1 MAIHLLIIGS
11 LPNYPHIHAT
21 SLTKPYSYR
30 VADEVY
36 LFFMASYFFL
46 SASPTDGF
54 TASKARSKW
63 RWETLPAAPEPS
75 ASPAFFRSRKN
86 SLKR

>member
-1 MAIHLLIIGS
+1 MSVLWVPHSADVIIR
-11 LPNYPHIHAT
+11 IC
-21 SLTKPYSYR
+21 YSYL

-63 RWETLPAAPEPS
+63 RWETLPAAPAPS
-75 ASPAFFRSRKN
+75 ASPAFFLSRKN

>member
-1 MAIHLLIIGS
+1 MSFNIETC
-11 LPNYPHIHAT
+11 PKYPHIHAT
-21 SLTKPYSYR
+21 SLTKLYSYL

-63 RWETLPAAPEPS
+63 RWETLPAAPAPPS
-75 ASPAFFRSRKN
+75 ASPAFLRSRKN